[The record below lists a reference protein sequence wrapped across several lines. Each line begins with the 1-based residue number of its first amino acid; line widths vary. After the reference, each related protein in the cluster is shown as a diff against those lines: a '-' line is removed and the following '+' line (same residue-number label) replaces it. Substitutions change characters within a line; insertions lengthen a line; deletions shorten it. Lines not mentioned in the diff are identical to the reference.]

1 MGWNS
6 FTPLEKDLDNNILH
20 TLFTYDLLGDK
31 VITAQCTKVVSFQ
44 GVEKIISCSAQKEI
58 TLEAP
63 NLMSND
69 GKFFRTKRSQEEQA
83 KFLDVREEES
93 NG

>member
-31 VITAQCTKVVSFQ
+31 VITAQCTKVVTF
-44 GVEKIISCSAQKEI
+44 
-58 TLEAP
+58 
-63 NLMSND
+63 
-69 GKFFRTKRSQEEQA
+69 
-83 KFLDVREEES
+83 
-93 NG
+93 